1 MLTSVYAVH
10 EDSVE
15 KADLPVFIESLL
27 EEWNAARKPGQFV
40 CSLEIASRVAN
51 FDFADGGKLPARS
64 RRDLWEGLI
73 RCTEPEP
80 AQIGLRRS
88 SMTCIY
94 RRKP

>member
-40 CSLEIASRVAN
+40 FI
-51 FDFADGGKLPARS
+51 GKVIVVKS
-64 RRDLWEGLI
+64 
-73 RCTEPEP
+73 
-80 AQIGLRRS
+80 
-88 SMTCIY
+88 
-94 RRKP
+94 